1 MSRLRIALERYIG
14 MRQGLGYKYDGPA
27 KRLSEFVAFM
37 ETRGAET
44 ITNDLAMEWVTS
56 MGRQPSWSIRLADV
70 RCFAQHLSHFDPLT
84 EVPPSHAV
92 APARRTKPYIYSEI
106 EIQALLATALSL
118 PPANAMRRWTYHCLF
133 GLIAVAGL
141 RHSEALSL
149 LRADVDQ
156 ATTDRL
162 HQKGL
167 IGDPVNKSKSL
178 VLTDEGL
185 RRSEEL
191 FRKLFTRRPGFP
203 SP

>member
-70 RCFAQHLSHFDPLT
+70 RCFAQHLTHFDPLT

-106 EIQALLATALSL
+106 EIQALLAAALSL
-118 PPANAMRRWTYHCLF
+118 PAANALRRWTYHCLF

-141 RHSEALSL
+141 RHSEALAAPAIAQTAPEL
-149 LRADVDQ
+149 NWRCLELPEEPRHHLWRRRRDRRAGRGHHRRQVQDQ
-156 ATTDRL
+156 
-162 HQKGL
+162 
-167 IGDPVNKSKSL
+167 
-178 VLTDEGL
+178 GL
-185 RRSEEL
+185 R
-191 FRKLFTRRPGFP
+191 GG
-203 SP
+203 